1 MEISHHEKILRMFD
15 ADGVWQGDP
24 KRAFLFQG
32 TIIYI
37 DAYAEE
43 HGFVLPDAG
52 E

>member
-15 ADGVWQGDP
+15 ADGNWTGDP
-24 KRAFLFQG
+24 ARAFSFQG

-43 HGFVLPDAG
+43 HGFTLPDA